1 MHRFFIPPQ
10 SLNQVE
16 VTMPQ
21 EVSRQIARVL
31 RLEVGS
37 QVVVLDGSGY
47 EYTLILEQVS
57 PDSVVGKIT
66 KKEPSRGEPR
76 THVHMFLALTQR
88 ERFEWM
94 LQKCTEIGV
103 VSFTPLVTTRS
114 LVQRTTEV
122 EGKRLRWQKI
132 IQEAAEQSHRGK
144 IPQLNHALTFPEF
157 VKQPLG
163 RSRVGLLFWEEEGDN
178 ELKTVLK
185 SVKHN
190 EINLVIGPEGGFT
203 HEEANAGISA
213 GYISVSLGK
222 RILRV
227 ETAAMI
233 AAGLVLYELG

>member
-10 SLNQVE
+10 SLNQAE
-16 VTMPQ
+16 VVLPQ
-21 EVSRQIARVL
+21 DVSRQIARVL

-37 QVVVLDGSGY
+37 QIMALDGFGD

-57 PDSVVGKIT
+57 PDSVVGKVV
-66 KKEPSRGEPR
+66 KKEISQGEPR

-103 VSFTPLVTTRS
+103 ASFTPLVTARS

-122 EGKRLRWQKI
+122 EGKYSRWQKI
-132 IQEAAEQSHRGK
+132 IQEAAEQSRRGK
-144 IPQLNHALTFPEF
+144 IPQLNQALPFAEV
-157 VKQPLG
+157 VKQQLV
-163 RSRVGLLFWEEEGDN
+163 RSTTGLFFWEEEAVN
-178 ELKTVLK
+178 ELRTVLQT
-185 SVKHN
+185 VKN
-190 EINLVIGPEGGFT
+190 KEINLVIGPEGGFT
-203 HEEANAGISA
+203 SEEANAAKCA
-213 GYISVSLGK
+213 GFISVSLGK

>member
-10 SLNQVE
+10 SLNQTE
-16 VTMPQ
+16 VALPQ

-31 RLEVGS
+31 RLSVGS
-37 QVVVLDGSGY
+37 QVVVLDGLGD
-47 EYTLILEQVS
+47 EYTLNLVQVS
-57 PDSVVGKIT
+57 PDSVVGKII

-103 VSFTPLVTTRS
+103 ANFTPLVTTRS
-114 LVQRTTEV
+114 LVQHTTEV
-122 EGKRLRWQKI
+122 EGKYMRWQKI
-132 IQEAAEQSHRGK
+132 IREAAEQSRRGR
-144 IPQLNHALTFPEF
+144 IPQLNQALTFPEF
-157 VKQPLG
+157 VKQPLE
-163 RSRVGLLFWEEEGDN
+163 RSTTGMFFWEEEGDSD
-178 ELKTVLK
+178 LKTLLK
-185 SVKHN
+185 SVEN
-190 EINLVIGPEGGFT
+190 TEVNLVIGPEGGFT
-203 HEEANAGISA
+203 HEEADFITKA
-213 GYISVSLGK
+213 GYNSVSLGK